1 MSHSAL
7 EQCQEWHV
15 YNSQTQEQLGP
26 LSTSEIREYLLK
38 LDSLTQNNSLVW
50 CPFWKDWR
58 RGSEALMS
66 LGNFPLPT
74 LKTPPPL
81 DPRKILGT
89 GPIYPVERK
98 FPRIEGTLN
107 VTLLSKGRCF
117 RTKTS
122 TLSMGGM
129 GFVATVPSD
138 LFLPSCKAVL
148 SSAAASHGIVASLQT
163 VASRGPEAP
172 IKCVRFEELR
182 GSALTTYI
190 DWLKTFGKELQLA
203 G

>member
-7 EQCQEWHV
+7 EACQEWYI

-26 LSTSEIREYLLK
+26 IDTSALREYLLR
-38 LDSLTQNNSLVW
+38 LDSVSQDDSLVW

-58 RGSEALMS
+58 RGNEALMS
-66 LGNFPLPT
+66 LGNFPLPP
-74 LKTPPPL
+74 LRNPPPI
-81 DPRKILGT
+81 DMKKAMSS

-98 FPRIEGTLN
+98 FPRIPGILN
-107 VTLLSKGRCF
+107 VTLLSKGRCY
-117 RTKTS
+117 RTRTNS
-122 TLSMGGM
+122 LSMGGM
-129 GFVATVPSD
+129 GFVATVPAD

-148 SSAAASHGIVASLQT
+148 SSASASHGIVASLQN
-163 VASRGPEAP
+163 VRGRDPDSP

-190 DWLKTFGKELQLA
+190 DWLKTFGKETQLA